1 MDRMSLKML
10 EISKVLEAINISL
23 HVSFVSTLFAFFLSI
38 FFGYLIATKK
48 FFLKRYIVTVLG
60 SLTSIPPVCAG
71 LIVYLIISR
80 SGPLGWMELLYTP
93 SAMIIAQFI
102 IIFPIMITLIIN
114 YMERE
119 HPQLRDEL
127 TSYGASQKDIL
138 FLLITNQKG
147 IYLTTLLIGFGRAVS
162 EYGAAAIVGGSI
174 DHVTRNM
181 TAMIALETAKGNILI
196 GVILGAVLISISL
209 IISFGINFFKNDD

>member
-1 MDRMSLKML
+1 M
-10 EISKVLEAINISL
+10 
-23 HVSFVSTLFAFFLSI
+23 HVSFFSTLFAFLLSI

-48 FFLKRYIVTVLG
+48 FILKKYIVSVLG

-102 IIFPIMITLIIN
+102 IIFPIMVTLIIN
-114 YMERE
+114 CIERE
-119 HPQLRDEL
+119 YPQLKDEL
-127 TSYGASQKDIL
+127 ISYGASQKDIL
-138 FLLITNQKG
+138 FLLISNQKG
-147 IYLTTLLIGFGRAVS
+147 IYLTTLLIGFGRAIS

-196 GVILGAVLISISL
+196 GVTLGAILIFISL
-209 IISFGINFFKNDD
+209 IISFGINYFKNDD